1 MAKNREL
8 SSIEHGLAE
17 AIRNLKAEVIE
28 EVTGKSESYIR
39 KCSDPDLEQQL
50 DHRDA
55 VKIDKACIK
64 KGLDPYLLN
73 SHQYIIL
80 KEIEKASLGN
90 QSINELLVQFTISLG
105 KLLDSIKTAKSSK
118 GEKGEAISTAEKK
131 KIHEALHELEDKII
145 KVKTSVE
152 KS

>member
-8 SSIEHGLAE
+8 STIEHGLAE
-17 AIRNLKAEVIE
+17 AIKNLKAEVIE

-55 VKIDKACIK
+55 VKIDKACIE

-80 KEIEKASLGN
+80 KELEKANLGN

-118 GEKGEAISTAEKK
+118 GEKGEAISAAEKK
-131 KIHEALHELEDKII
+131 EIYEALHELEDKIV

>member
-1 MAKNREL
+1 MAKIREL
-8 SSIEHGLAE
+8 STIEHGLAE

-28 EVTGKSESYIR
+28 EATGKSESYIR

-55 VKIDKACIK
+55 VKIDKACIEN
-64 KGLDPYLLN
+64 GLAPYLLN
-73 SHQYIIL
+73 SHTYIIL
-80 KEIEKASLGN
+80 KELKKANIEN
-90 QSINELLVQFTISLG
+90 QSINELLVQFTISMG

-118 GEKGEAISTAEKK
+118 GEKGKEISTAEKK
-131 KIHEALHELEDKII
+131 EIYEALHELEDKIV

>member
-17 AIRNLKAEVIE
+17 AIKNLKTEIIE

-39 KCSDPDLEQQL
+39 KCSDPDLDQQL

-55 VKIDKACIK
+55 IKIDKACIER
-64 KGLDPYLLN
+64 GLSPYLLR
-73 SHQYIIL
+73 SHEYIIL
-80 KEIEKASLGN
+80 KELKKTSFEN
-90 QSINELLVQFTISLG
+90 QSMNELLVQFTISLG

-118 GEKGEAISTAEKK
+118 SEKGPLVSDAEKK
-131 KIHEALHELEDKII
+131 EIYDAFHELENKIL
-145 KVKTSVE
+145 KVKSSIE

>member
-17 AIRNLKAEVIE
+17 AIRNLKAEVME

-55 VKIDKACIK
+55 VKIDKACVEN
-64 KGLDPYLLN
+64 GLAPYLLN
-73 SHQYIIL
+73 SHNYIIM
-80 KEIEKASLGN
+80 KE
-90 QSINELLVQFTISLG
+90 
-105 KLLDSIKTAKSSK
+105 
-118 GEKGEAISTAEKK
+118 
-131 KIHEALHELEDKII
+131 
-145 KVKTSVE
+145 
-152 KS
+152 

>member
-1 MAKNREL
+1 MPKNREL

-55 VKIDKACIK
+55 VKIDKACIQ
-64 KGLDPYLLN
+64 KGLAPYLLK
-73 SHQYIIL
+73 SHNYIIL
-80 KEIEKASLGN
+80 KELEKANFGN
-90 QSINELLVQFTISLG
+90 QSINELLVQFTISMG

-118 GEKGEAISTAEKK
+118 GDKGETISAGEKK
-131 KIHEALHELEDKII
+131 KIYEALHELEDKIL
-145 KVKTSVE
+145 KVKNSVE

>member
-1 MAKNREL
+1 MPKNRAL

-17 AIRNLKAEVIE
+17 AIKNLKAEVIE

-39 KCSDPDLEQQL
+39 KCSDPDLDQQL

-55 VKIDKACIK
+55 VKIDKACIE
-64 KGLDPYLLN
+64 KGLAPYLLN
-73 SHQYIIL
+73 SHNYIIL
-80 KEIEKASLGN
+80 KELEKANFGN
-90 QSINELLVQFTISLG
+90 QSINELLVQFTISMG

-118 GEKGEAISTAEKK
+118 GEKGEAISAAERK
-131 KIHEALHELEDKII
+131 KIYEALHELEDKIV

>member
-17 AIRNLKAEVIE
+17 AIRNLKAEVME

-55 VKIDKACIK
+55 VKIDKACIEN
-64 KGLDPYLLN
+64 GLAPYLLN
-73 SHQYIIL
+73 SHNYIIM
-80 KEIEKASLGN
+80 KELAKANLGN
-90 QSINELLVQFTISLG
+90 QSINELLVQFTISMG
-105 KLLDSIKTAKSSK
+105 KLLDTIKTAKSSK
-118 GEKGEAISTAEKK
+118 GEKGESISAAEKK
-131 KIHEALHELEDKII
+131 EIYEALHELEDKIV

>member
-1 MAKNREL
+1 MAKNRKL

-55 VKIDKACIK
+55 VKIDKACIE
-64 KGLDPYLLN
+64 KGLDPYLLR
-73 SHQYIIL
+73 SHEYIIL
-80 KEIEKASLGN
+80 KELEKANLGN
-90 QSINELLVQFTISLG
+90 QSINELLVPVSYTHLTLPTI
-105 KLLDSIKTAKSSK
+105 LL
-118 GEKGEAISTAEKK
+118 
-131 KIHEALHELEDKII
+131 
-145 KVKTSVE
+145 V
-152 KS
+152 

>member
-17 AIRNLKAEVIE
+17 AIKNLKTEIIE

-55 VKIDKACIK
+55 IKIDKACVER
-64 KGLDPYLLN
+64 GLSPYLLR
-73 SHQYIIL
+73 SHEYIIL
-80 KEIEKASLGN
+80 KELKKTKLED
-90 QSINELLVQFTISLG
+90 QSMNELLVQFTISLG
-105 KLLDSIKTAKSSK
+105 KLLDSIKTARNPQ
-118 GEKGEAISTAEKK
+118 GEKGLAISSAEKK
-131 KIHEALHELEDKII
+131 EIYDAFHELENKIL
-145 KVKTSVE
+145 KVKSSIE

>member
-17 AIRNLKAEVIE
+17 AIKNLKTEIIE

-55 VKIDKACIK
+55 VKIDKACIEN
-64 KGLDPYLLN
+64 GLAPYLLN
-73 SHQYIIL
+73 SHNYIIM
-80 KEIEKASLGN
+80 KELAKANLGN
-90 QSINELLVQFTISLG
+90 QSINELLVQFTISMG
-105 KLLDSIKTAKSSK
+105 KLLDTIKNAKSSK
-118 GEKGEAISTAEKK
+118 GEKGEAISAAEKK
-131 KIHEALHELEDKII
+131 EIYEALHELEDKII